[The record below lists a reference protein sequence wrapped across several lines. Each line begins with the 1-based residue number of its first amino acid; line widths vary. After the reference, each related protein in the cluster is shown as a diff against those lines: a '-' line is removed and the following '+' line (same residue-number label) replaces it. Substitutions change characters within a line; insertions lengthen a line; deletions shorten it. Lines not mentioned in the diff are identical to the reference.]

1 MKLALSANVR
11 EWWTR
16 TAAKRRKNAA
26 HGASRGWALIFSTRE
41 RHPLIKPEFRSELFA
56 YLGGIV
62 REMHGTALIISGT
75 ADHVHMLVRTRPAR
89 APAELACVVK
99 TNSSRW
105 VREKWSPNFG
115 WQTGYGVFSVSE
127 SNVAAV
133 MKYIA
138 SQEEHHKKHS
148 FQDEFLAFL
157 KKNGI
162 ARTRN
167 MFGTSLFRPLWG
179 LRRLCTLPT
188 ACAVGCILSPLRGS
202 PVSRQFGCAPSVRL
216 IAAHQ
221 TRGIRTA
228 RSGPSLG
235 KRKSASFGMTIPK
248 SDVVHSAGAKLPPCT
263 WCT

>member
-41 RHPLIKPEFRSELFA
+41 RHPLIETGFRSELFA

-62 REMHGTALIISGT
+62 REMRGTALIINGT
-75 ADHVHMLVRTRPAR
+75 ADHVHMLVRTRPAQ

-133 MKYIA
+133 RRYIA
-138 SQEEHHKKHS
+138 NQEEHHKKHS
-148 FQDEFLAFL
+148 FQDEFRAFL

-162 ARTRN
+162 AVDEKYI
-167 MFGTSLFRPLWG
+167 WG
-179 LRRLCTLPT
+179 
-188 ACAVGCILSPLRGS
+188 
-202 PVSRQFGCAPSVRL
+202 
-216 IAAHQ
+216 
-221 TRGIRTA
+221 
-228 RSGPSLG
+228 
-235 KRKSASFGMTIPK
+235 
-248 SDVVHSAGAKLPPCT
+248 
-263 WCT
+263 

>member
-1 MKLALSANVR
+1 MSAYVR
-11 EWWTR
+11 QHPSPSYLQHSR
-16 TAAKRRKNAA
+16 TP
-26 HGASRGWALIFSTRE
+26 
-41 RHPLIKPEFRSELFA
+41 PLIKPEFRSEPFA

-167 MFGTSLFRPLWG
+167 IFGTSLFRPLWG

-235 KRKSASFGMTIPK
+235 KRRSASFGMTIQ
-248 SDVVHSAGAKLPPCT
+248 SSGIRQGATCAFTCLPDR
-263 WCT
+263 

>member
-16 TAAKRRKNAA
+16 TAAKRRENAA
-26 HGASRGWALIFSTRE
+26 HGASRGRGADREPALGGGRQMSHTCGNILLHLIFGTRE

-75 ADHVHMLVRTRPAR
+75 ADHIHMLVRTRPAR

-138 SQEEHHKKHS
+138 SQEDHHKKHS
-148 FQDEFLAFL
+148 LQDEFLAFL

-162 ARTRN
+162 AADEKYI
-167 MFGTSLFRPLWG
+167 WG
-179 LRRLCTLPT
+179 
-188 ACAVGCILSPLRGS
+188 
-202 PVSRQFGCAPSVRL
+202 
-216 IAAHQ
+216 
-221 TRGIRTA
+221 
-228 RSGPSLG
+228 
-235 KRKSASFGMTIPK
+235 
-248 SDVVHSAGAKLPPCT
+248 
-263 WCT
+263 

>member
-1 MKLALSANVR
+1 MSENGGR
-11 EWWTR
+11 EQPR
-16 TAAKRRKNAA
+16 SGERMQPTAQAVG
-26 HGASRGWALIFSTRE
+26 GAPTESQPWRCGRQMSHTCGNILLHLIFSTRE
-41 RHPLIKPEFRSELFA
+41 RHRLIKPEFRSELSA

-62 REMHGTALIISGT
+62 REMPGTALIINGT
-75 ADHVHMLVRTRPAR
+75 ADHVHMLVRTRPAQ
-89 APAELACVVK
+89 APAELARVVK

-162 ARTRN
+162 ARTRV

-202 PVSRQFGCAPSVRL
+202 PVSRQFWMCAKRATYCRARNARHSHGALGSLSRQKKKRLVRDDN
-216 IAAHQ
+216 
-221 TRGIRTA
+221 
-228 RSGPSLG
+228 S
-235 KRKSASFGMTIPK
+235 
-248 SDVVHSAGAKLPPCT
+248 
-263 WCT
+263 